1 MEDRIASL
9 QARLDSLSARM
20 TALEEQPSHAVAR
33 VQRAVDGAGIVTAI
47 FKKTPQDYY
56 DNPLESRAKLLG
68 CHPRHLCKTIV
79 FENVS
84 CEHSSCADITD
95 SRYYCVIVQY
105 CARIQAEK
113 LRDFIYRLR
122 PEEKRIPKNKFILRL
137 ADESASQALT
147 GFVHN
152 AISPL
157 GMLTP
162 IPVIICTGAA
172 SVRPSFLWLGG
183 GAVDVKLCVPVSDLI
198 RCSGALVADVSE
210 EREAGNMTNMDS
222 DE

>member
-1 MEDRIASL
+1 MEDRINSL
-9 QARLDSLSARM
+9 QARLDSLSSRM
-20 TALEEQPSHAVAR
+20 KALEEQPHHAVAR
-33 VQRAVDGAGIVTAI
+33 VQNATDCAGIATAI
-47 FKKTPQDYY
+47 FKKTPADYY
-56 DNPLESRAKLLG
+56 DKSLESRANLLG

-84 CEHSSCADITD
+84 CEHSSCKDITD
-95 SRYYCVIVQY
+95 SKYYCVIVQY

-113 LRDFIYRLR
+113 LRDFVYRLK
-122 PEEKRIPKNKFILRL
+122 PEDKRIPKNKFVLRL
-137 ADESASQALT
+137 ADEAVSQALT

-162 IPVIICTGAA
+162 IPLIVCSSAA

-183 GAVDVKLCVPVSDLI
+183 GAVNVKLCIPTADLVRI
-198 RCSGALVADVSE
+198 TGALVADVSE
-210 EREAGNMTNMDS
+210 EREPGNVENV
-222 DE
+222 DEDQ